1 MTDED
6 RIAIEGLF
14 GRLAEAERR
23 SGPRDPQAE
32 ALIAE
37 LLRDQPGAPYCMLQA
52 IVGLERALGAAQDRI
67 AGLEADTAARP
78 AGGGLFGGLFASTG
92 PRQGGAARGNPVRRA
107 AAAPSAEGG
116 GFLAGAAQ
124 TAMGVAGGLVIA
136 DALSDL
142 LGAADP
148 EAEELR
154 SGLGGFASADSFDD
168 DGDFGED

>member
-23 SGPRDPQAE
+23 GGPRDAQAE

-37 LLRDQPGAPYCMLQA
+37 RLRDQPGAAYTMLQA
-52 IVGLERALGAAQDRI
+52 IVGLERALAAAQDRI
-67 AGLEADTAARP
+67 GGLEADAAARP
-78 AGGGLFGGLFASTG
+78 AGGGLFGGLFASAAPG
-92 PRQGGAARGNPVRRA
+92 QGGAARGNPVRRA
-107 AAAPSAEGG
+107 GAAPSADGG

-124 TAMGVAGGLVIA
+124 TAMGVAGGMMIA

-142 LGAADP
+142 LGAADA
-148 EAEELR
+148 EAEDLR
-154 SGLGGFASADSFDD
+154 SGLGGFAAADSFDD